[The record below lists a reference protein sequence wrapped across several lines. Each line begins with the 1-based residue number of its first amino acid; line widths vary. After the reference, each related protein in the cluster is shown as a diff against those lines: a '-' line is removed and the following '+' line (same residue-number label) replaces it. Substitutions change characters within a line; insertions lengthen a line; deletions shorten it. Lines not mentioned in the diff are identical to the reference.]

1 MTLWTVAHQAA
12 MSLGFSKQE
21 YWNGLL
27 CPPPGDLPNP
37 GIELPSLSLLQWE
50 ADSSPLV
57 PLGSPPLWAD
67 VPVWMRLRLK
77 GWARGNSHP
86 LPTFE
91 LGHQKN
97 FSSFRLGIRLKYTI
111 SSPGSQAFALGL
123 EVYHQLSRVSRLPT
137 AILGLLSLHNL
148 MSQVLIENLIST
160 STATATSVS
169 ARILS
174 VSLENSNT
182 QFIQQHFTVVKEFCS
197 SMDWRQ
203 LILIC
208 TARVTETWVS
218 VTNVK
223 HAVGV

>member
-1 MTLWTVAHQAA
+1 
-12 MSLGFSKQE
+12 
-21 YWNGLL
+21 
-27 CPPPGDLPNP
+27 
-37 GIELPSLSLLQWE
+37 
-50 ADSSPLV
+50 
-57 PLGSPPLWAD
+57 
-67 VPVWMRLRLK
+67 MRLRIK

-97 FSSFRLGIRLKYTI
+97 NSSFRLGIRLKYTI

-148 MSQVLIENLIST
+148 MSQVLIENLFST

-169 ARILS
+169 ARTVS

-182 QFIQQHFTVVKEFCS
+182 QFIQQHFPVVKEFCS

-223 HAVGV
+223 HTVGV